1 MQHREKRRA
10 RTCKRMSGARD
21 GEYDGGGGTASGKA
35 DHFHDAD
42 DKVFAAGQGLVVEGV
57 AVLGATVLQGAVDEQ
72 PHAVPAASG
81 ERESGCL
88 TMGWFTMGGYGT
100 TLLRRRLHNRVSCKT

>member
-81 ERESGCL
+81 ERERSSHHGVVHNGRL
-88 TMGWFTMGGYGT
+88 RNNPPKT
-100 TLLRRRLHNRVSCKT
+100 TVTQ